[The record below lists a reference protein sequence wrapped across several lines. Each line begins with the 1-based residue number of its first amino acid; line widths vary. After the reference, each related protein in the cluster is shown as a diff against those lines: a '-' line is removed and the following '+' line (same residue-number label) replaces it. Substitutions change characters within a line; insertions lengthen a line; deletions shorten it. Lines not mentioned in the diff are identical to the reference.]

1 MSEKIVNVDLAP
13 GEAFFRVSVDEDGA
27 TRFACGL
34 YPSNNSIE
42 KDFDDETDLN
52 YDDMLTIFMSGISN
66 LIQNDMDEIMRAG
79 MQYIVEG
86 YKPFDFVVS
95 PEDVDYYQGL
105 TPEQMDL
112 LRMDVEGEA

>member
-1 MSEKIVNVDLAP
+1 MNDKTVNIDLAP

-34 YPSNNSIE
+34 YPSNNNIE
-42 KDFDDETDLN
+42 KDFDEENDIS
-52 YDDMLTIFMSGISN
+52 YDDMLTVFMCGISN
-66 LIQNDMDEIMRAG
+66 LVQNDMEEIMRAG
-79 MQYIVEG
+79 MEYIVNG

-95 PEDVDYYQGL
+95 EEDIDYYQGL
-105 TPEQMDL
+105 TSEQLDL